1 VVVASDLVAGFFSSM
16 AVATIGV
23 PTAAT
28 GSLLPVA
35 AMLSPEMLPSQAM
48 RLASANPMTK
58 EITREVV
65 SIA

>member
-1 VVVASDLVAGFFSSM
+1 M
-16 AVATIGV
+16 AAAATGV

-35 AMLSPEMLPSQAM
+35 ATSPLEILPTQAM
-48 RLASANPMTK
+48 RLASANPRTN